1 MQDSVRQDRNKYIGG
16 SDIPVIMGIS
26 PFKKRYDL
34 LREKCGLQEDTFEG
48 NEYTRYG
55 EVMEPKIRDFINSKE
70 LYEEPF
76 VEGKHFAELFIGK
89 DLQPDIETRCHTDG
103 ENSNTVLEI
112 KTTSQIFENVD
123 DYQLYLV
130 QLLYYMLI
138 AQKPFG
144 ILAVYERPE
153 DMSEE
158 FTEDRLH
165 LYPICSKNYNN
176 LNLLIGYR
184 VQKFLEDRRK
194 LLENPFLTEQ
204 ELLPKEIALNADKML
219 VLEQKL
225 AGYKKIQE
233 EYEKQRESLL
243 KAMQEAGV
251 PTFETSG
258 GYKITVVDAT
268 AEVTTTETVVNA
280 DKLKE
285 KHPRIYKEVAE
296 QVTHTKKGRKAYL
309 RITAP
314 KEDKE

>member
-1 MQDSVRQDRNKYIGG
+1 MQDSVRQDRDKYIGG

-34 LREKCGLQEDTFEG
+34 LREKCGLSVDTFEG
-48 NEYTRYG
+48 NKFTEYG
-55 EVMEPKIRDFINSKE
+55 QNMEPKIRDFINNSGMFE
-70 LYEEPF
+70 TPF
-76 VEGKHFAELFIGK
+76 IEGKHFADLFIRK
-89 DLQPDIETRCHTDG
+89 ELQPDIQTRCHTDG
-103 ENSNTVLEI
+103 ENYDTVLEV
-112 KTTSQIFENVD
+112 KTTSQIYESVD
-123 DYQLYLV
+123 DYQVYLV
-130 QLLYYMLI
+130 QLLYYMTI

-144 ILAVYERPE
+144 ILAVYERPD

-165 LYPICSKNYNN
+165 LYQIFSGDYRE
-176 LNLLIGYR
+176 LNLRIGHEI
-184 VQKFLEDRRK
+184 QKFLEDRRK
-194 LLENPFLTEQ
+194 LLDNPFLTEQ
-204 ELLPKEIALNADKML
+204 ELMPNDISVITDKML

-225 AGYKKIQE
+225 SGYKKIQE

-268 AEVTTTETVVNA
+268 ADVTTTETVVNA
-280 DKLKE
+280 EKLKE

-296 QVTHTKKGRKAYL
+296 IQTKTKKGKKAYL
-309 RITAP
+309 RITPP
-314 KEDKE
+314 KEDK